1 MVLVDAIGVFRPE
14 ATLPLL
20 KREDADEL
28 IVVATPAD
36 RGVDRAALA
45 RVGAVKREME
55 GVEGGPASDEEDDMV
70 EVRERIG
77 GRAEGVALPEG
88 VGARLDD
95 DDGAA
100 GGIVSTSHRYG
111 KNEGKSRE
119 SRVQHFE
126 LESTRRVTRKA
137 DVTTEPREGPRN
149 IETMLK

>member
-1 MVLVDAIGVFRPE
+1 MVLVEAIGVFRPE

-55 GVEGGPASDEEDDMV
+55 GVEGCPASDEEDDMV

-95 DDGAA
+95 DGAA
-100 GGIVSTSHRYG
+100 GGIVATSHRYG

-126 LESTRRVTRKA
+126 LKSTKGA
-137 DVTTEPREGPRN
+137 
-149 IETMLK
+149 